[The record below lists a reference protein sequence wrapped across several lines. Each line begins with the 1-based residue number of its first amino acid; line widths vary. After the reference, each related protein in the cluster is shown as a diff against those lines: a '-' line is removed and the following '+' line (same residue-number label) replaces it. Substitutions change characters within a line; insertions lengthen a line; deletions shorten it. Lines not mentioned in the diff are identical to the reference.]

1 MIYIHICWFRFY
13 SKVNYIYNLWGRD
26 ILDSMYSK
34 VLTSSIRT
42 YDVFV
47 KNNYSGLL
55 FSEYNAQKVSNE
67 IIY

>member
-1 MIYIHICWFRFY
+1 
-13 SKVNYIYNLWGRD
+13 
-26 ILDSMYSK
+26 MYYK

-47 KNNYSGLL
+47 KNNYSELL
-55 FSEYNAQKVSNE
+55 FPEYNAQKVSNE